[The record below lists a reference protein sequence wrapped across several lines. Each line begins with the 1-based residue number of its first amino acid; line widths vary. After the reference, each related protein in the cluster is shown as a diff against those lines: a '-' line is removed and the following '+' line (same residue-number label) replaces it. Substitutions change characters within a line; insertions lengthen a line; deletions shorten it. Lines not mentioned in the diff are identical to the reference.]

1 MFLQRPDSH
10 VKHTHLNIVG
20 EQAKRFVYP
29 RGKTAPGSAADR
41 FFPQY
46 RSRVILSGPYAAM
59 DPRDLL

>member
-1 MFLQRPDSH
+1 M
-10 VKHTHLNIVG
+10 HTHLNIVG

-46 RSRVILSGPYAAM
+46 RSRVILSGPHAAM